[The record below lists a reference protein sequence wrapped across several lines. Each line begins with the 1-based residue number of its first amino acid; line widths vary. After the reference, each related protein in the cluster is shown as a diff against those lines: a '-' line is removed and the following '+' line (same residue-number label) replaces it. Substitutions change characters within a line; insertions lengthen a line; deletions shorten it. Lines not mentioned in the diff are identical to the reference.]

1 MICLILLEDVSF
13 KKNTFFLIL
22 CLEFFLLKKKKLF
35 SLNTRRKVGNAYSF
49 PDKQIQGIS
58 VTVTR
63 SEISESDSNVNT
75 EQCPTGETY

>member
-22 CLEFFLLKKKKLF
+22 CLEYFLLKKKLF
-35 SLNTRRKVGNAYSF
+35 SLNTWKKVGNAYSF

-63 SEISESDSNVNT
+63 SEISESDSTVNT
-75 EQCPTGETY
+75 EQCPTGET